1 MEWHKEV
8 IMKQPHH
15 WTFLSN
21 HTHVLLVIT
30 RNPHVRLRDIA
41 EEVGITERAVH
52 RLIADLIDDGYLSVT
67 KEGRR
72 NHYSVQAD
80 KPLRH
85 ALESHRNVT
94 ELLEMLLP
102 EEFSKAAAS

>member
-1 MEWHKEV
+1 MR
-8 IMKQPHH
+8 QPHN

-21 HTHVLLVIT
+21 HTHVLLCIT
-30 RNPHVRLRDIA
+30 QNPHVRLRDIA

-52 RLIADLIDDGYLSVT
+52 RLIADLIDDGYLAVT

-72 NHYSVQAD
+72 NHYSVKAD

-85 ALESHRNVT
+85 SLESHRNVA
-94 ELLEMLLP
+94 ELLELLLP
-102 EEFSKAAAS
+102 EQAAEAAS